1 MRFLTLAVSLCRLS
15 LRELLSL
22 AALFLLSTV
31 SLSAAE
37 KAPKKTSPLETLRA
51 VGPKGAGHEAA
62 SAAWQEVAKGDA
74 SKLPEVL
81 AALDGASPL
90 AANWIRSA
98 VDAIAERELQRGG
111 KLPIEQLQAFV
122 FETKHEPR
130 ARRLA
135 FEWLTRVDP
144 TTPDRLVPKFLNDPS
159 VEFRR
164 DAVARLLSQA
174 TALKEKKVDK
184 DAETIYATALTGARD
199 FDQVDEIVKALRG
212 MKQRV
217 DVPAHFGFILDW
229 KIVGPFDNTDEK
241 GFDVAYPPEHK
252 IDLTASYEG
261 KDKAQIRWID
271 HATLNDMGKVNF
283 NKALGKA
290 NGVIAYAYSELIVDQ
305 AQEVDVRVG
314 CICAVKVWL
323 NGQLIDSR
331 KVYHSG
337 SKTDQYISHAKLKPG
352 KNSILVKVAQNE
364 QKETWAQEW
373 DFQLRVCD
381 AVGTAVLSKDRKP
394 KTEDEPPEPAEKK
407 N

>member
-1 MRFLTLAVSLCRLS
+1 MRYSTLAVSYCNLF
-15 LRELLSL
+15 SL
-22 AALFLLSTV
+22 AALLLLGTAN
-31 SLSAAE
+31 LPAAE
-37 KAPKKTSPLETLRA
+37 KAAEKTGPLATLRA

-62 SAAWQEVAKGDA
+62 TAAWQEVAKGDA

-81 AALDGASPL
+81 TALDGASPL

-111 KLPIEQLQAFV
+111 KLPVDALQTFI

-164 DAVARLLSQA
+164 DAVARLLSEA
-174 TALKEKKVDK
+174 SVLMKEKSKE
-184 DAETIYATALTGARD
+184 DAVAVYATALTGARD
-199 FDQVDEIVKALRG
+199 FDQVEEIVKALRG
-212 MKQRV
+212 QKQKV

-229 KIVGPFDNTDEK
+229 KIIGPFDNTGEN
-241 GFDVAYPPEHK
+241 GFDVAYPPEEK

-261 KDKAQIRWID
+261 KDKAPVKWID
-271 HATLNDMGKVNF
+271 HRTLNDFGKVNF

-290 NGVIAYAYSELIVDQ
+290 NGVIAYAYSELLVDRE
-305 AQEVDVRVG
+305 QEVDVRVG

-323 NGQLIDSR
+323 NGQLVDSR

-337 SKTDQYISHAKLKPG
+337 SKTDQYVSHGMLKPG
-352 KNSILVKVAQNE
+352 KNTIMVKVAQNE

-381 AVGTAVLSKDRKP
+381 SVGTAVLSKDRKP
-394 KTEDEPPEPAEKK
+394 KTEEEPVEPSEKEKK
-407 N
+407 GS